1 MVHVCIFPFVR
12 SLLLSS
18 LFLEHT
24 WDPNNTLVISVASYI
39 SISILFE
46 SWVVKKKEK
55 RGKKP
60 YILEV
65 LCCLDSFEK
74 QPPQL
79 AVLNQNPLTLKL
91 QLWEKR
97 AELKWN
103 SLKKMLLISPWG
115 LDFLTK
121 TLASKSSL
129 QNFAFKPAWV
139 EFTKLYGLFLTNH
152 SRYWWKAPRV
162 WGKCYCFFRQCACN
176 HALLFITN
184 FTG

>member
-24 WDPNNTLVISVASYI
+24 WDPNNILVSSVASYI

-55 RGKKP
+55 GGGK
-60 YILEV
+60 
-65 LCCLDSFEK
+65 
-74 QPPQL
+74 
-79 AVLNQNPLTLKL
+79 TLHTRSVML
-91 QLWEKR
+91 LGQLWKAATSTCCTESKSFDSEVTAMR
-97 AELKWN
+97 EEGRIEMEF
-103 SLKKMLLISPWG
+103 SEKMLLISPWG

-121 TLASKSSL
+121 TLVSKSSL

-162 WGKCYCFFRQCACN
+162 WRKCYCFFRQCACH